1 MVISGRSR
9 DGDARTHTFPL
20 TGIYK
25 GIFAQVQAYTWFYKS
40 EQMYTYAKSS
50 FRACVHF

>member
-1 MVISGRSR
+1 MVILGRSR
-9 DGDARTHTFPL
+9 DGDAHTQTPL

-25 GIFAQVQAYTWFYKS
+25 GIFAQVLAYTWFYKS

-50 FRACVHF
+50 FRVCVHF